1 MITTLEER
9 KINLL
14 SQIEKL
20 KREIDGLKWL
30 EYKESASCRRTSSVR
45 YLGLDRLQESSKN

>member
-14 SQIEKL
+14 SQIKKL
-20 KREIDGLKWL
+20 KREIDGLRRL
-30 EYKESASCRRTSSVR
+30 EYRELALCNRTGSVR
-45 YLGLDRLQESSKN
+45 YLVPDRLWENSGN

>member
-14 SQIEKL
+14 SRIEKL
-20 KREIDGLKWL
+20 KREIDGLRRL
-30 EYKESASCRRTSSVR
+30 EYKELASCNRAGSIR
-45 YLGLDRLQESSKN
+45 YLVPDRLWDNPRN

>member
-20 KREIDGLKWL
+20 KREIDGLRRL
-30 EYKESASCRRTSSVR
+30 EYRELALCNLTGSIR
-45 YLGLDRLQESSKN
+45 YLVPDRLWDNSRN

>member
-30 EYKESASCRRTSSVR
+30 EYKELALCNLTGSIR
-45 YLGLDRLQESSKN
+45 YLVLDRLWENSRN

>member
-20 KREIDGLKWL
+20 KREIDRLRRL
-30 EYKESASCRRTSSVR
+30 EYRELALCNLTGSVQ
-45 YLGLDRLQESSKN
+45 YLVHDRLWENSVN

>member
-20 KREIDGLKWL
+20 KREIDGLRRL
-30 EYKESASCRRTSSVR
+30 EYKELASCNRAGSIR
-45 YLGLDRLQESSKN
+45 YLVPDRLWDNSRN

>member
-20 KREIDGLKWL
+20 KREIDRLRRL
-30 EYKESASCRRTSSVR
+30 EYRELASCNRTGSIR
-45 YLGLDRLQESSKN
+45 YLVPDRPWDNSRN

>member
-14 SQIEKL
+14 SQIKKL

-30 EYKESASCRRTSSVR
+30 EYKGLVLYRYTVGVR
-45 YLGLDRLQESSKN
+45 YPGSDTLQENSRN